1 MANGKRS
8 GGPQT
13 PAGKL
18 TVSRNAIK
26 SGAYSKLIILPGE
39 DESEFAKLEQQFI
52 DDFAPQ
58 DIAEQAMVH
67 ELAVL
72 TWKKIRLEQ
81 LEHRTIIAQFNAP
94 PKGFELQNAQLI
106 NKINV
111 QIYWAQLH
119 AFKESDLALYQ
130 ESLEHARTLAGQKSF
145 TPEELQQIKS
155 RFPKLYALI
164 LDQAKL
170 FSAADRPPE
179 ELVITRVKERDGS
192 VSLFMTHALKQVML
206 TLENLIWIHSELPAI
221 QAEAQQY
228 RDTKLTSLMQNIH
241 LSRAHDDLS
250 RFFFRT
256 LAELRKHQQWRYQK
270 TAIDLAPASNLPS
283 LQAAGTNPPQT

>member
-1 MANGKRS
+1 MAHGKRS

-13 PAGKL
+13 PHGKL
-18 TVSRNAIK
+18 TVSRNALK
-26 SGAYSKLIILPGE
+26 TGAYSKLMILPGE
-39 DESEFAKLEQQFI
+39 DASEFAKLEQQFI

-94 PKGFELQNAQLI
+94 PKIFEISNAQFI

-111 QIYWAQLH
+111 QTFWAQLH
-119 AFKESDLALYQ
+119 GFKEADLELYQ
-130 ESLEHARTLAGQKSF
+130 ESLEHARALAGQKSF
-145 TPEELQQIKS
+145 APEDLDQIQS
-155 RFPKLYALI
+155 RYPKLYDLI

-170 FSAADRPPE
+170 FSVADRPHE
-179 ELVITRVKERDGS
+179 QLVITKVKESDGS
-192 VSLFMTHALKQVML
+192 VCLFMTYALKQVIP
-206 TLENLIWIHSELPAI
+206 TLDNLIWIHSELPAI
-221 QAEAQQY
+221 QAEVQQY

-270 TAIDLAPASNLPS
+270 TAIDLAPAE
-283 LQAAGTNPPQT
+283 QDPPQTDSP

>member
-1 MANGKRS
+1 MAHGKRS

-13 PAGKL
+13 PHGKL

-39 DESEFAKLEQQFI
+39 DGSEFAKLEQQFI
-52 DDFAPQ
+52 DDFVPQ

-94 PKGFELQNAQLI
+94 PKQFELPNARFI
-106 NKINV
+106 NKIGV
-111 QIYWAQLH
+111 QNHWAQLH
-119 AFKESDLALYQ
+119 TFKESDLALYQ
-130 ESLEHARTLAGQKSF
+130 DSLEHARKLAKQKSF
-145 TPEELQQIKS
+145 APEDLQQIQLAH
-155 RFPKLYALI
+155 PNLYDLI

-170 FSAADRPPE
+170 FSVADRPHE
-179 ELVITRVKERDGS
+179 ELVITRVEESGGS
-192 VSLFMTHALKQVML
+192 ISLFMTYALEQVTP
-206 TLENLIWIHSELPAI
+206 TLENLIWIHSELPTI
-221 QAEAQQY
+221 QAEVQQY
-228 RDTKLTSLMQNIH
+228 RDTKLISLMQNIN

-270 TAIDLAPASNLPS
+270 TAIDLAPAE
-283 LQAAGTNPPQT
+283 QDPPQTDSP

>member
-1 MANGKRS
+1 MAQGKRS

-39 DESEFAKLEQQFI
+39 DESEFTMLEQQFI
-52 DDFAPQ
+52 DDFVPQ

-94 PKGFELQNAQLI
+94 PKSFELPSARFI
-106 NKINV
+106 NKIGV
-111 QIYWAQLH
+111 QNHWAQLH
-119 AFKESDLALYQ
+119 TFQESDLALYQ
-130 ESLEHARTLAGQKSF
+130 KSLEHARKLAKQKSF
-145 TPEELQQIKS
+145 APEDLQQIQLAH
-155 RFPKLYALI
+155 PNLYDLI

-170 FSAADRPPE
+170 FSVADRPHE
-179 ELVITRVKERDGS
+179 ELVITRVEESGGS
-192 VSLFMTHALKQVML
+192 VSLFMTYALKQVIP

-221 QAEAQQY
+221 QAEVQQY
-228 RDTKLTSLMQNIH
+228 RDTKLISLMQNIN

-270 TAIDLAPASNLPS
+270 TAIDLAPAE
-283 LQAAGTNPPQT
+283 QDPPQTDSP